1 MRALKLLAAVAI
13 AAGIVAT
20 AGSQTAQPG
29 GNAYVPG
36 GAGGGVTQIVAG
48 TGISL
53 SPVGGTGA
61 VTVTNTGSAPAFSSL
76 TTGTCTGCGTF
87 GMGTGTTLTTTGTA
101 VPNFSP
107 TMTAATN
114 QDALLL
120 TTPGVASSGNN
131 YYSPSLHFR
140 GEWWSGSASVP
151 TDWIIYGLPVS
162 ATSSFLVFGT
172 SINGGAYNTSA
183 SINPNG
189 VIGASGF
196 NPGGGVSVANCT
208 NCYYLAGA
216 NNPAVGANGV
226 EVFSYTSTVNSS
238 LKPLASAGTAFTVAS
253 GTGACATTSTVV
265 GGVQAGHFTCTGTT
279 GASTVTLALAA
290 TTTSWSC
297 VGRDITTPT
306 SVTQTGAL
314 STTAVTLTLTSV
326 TASDVVE
333 FHCLGY

>member
-1 MRALKLLAAVAI
+1 MRALKVLAAVAI

-61 VTVTNTGSAPAFSSL
+61 VTVTNTGSAPAFSAITS
-76 TTGTCTGCGTF
+76 GTNSAAA
-87 GMGTGTTLTTTGTA
+87 MVVGTGATFSSVPAISVNQLNA
-101 VPNFSP
+101 V
-107 TMTAATN
+107 ATN
-114 QDALLL
+114 ADGLLL
-120 TTPGVASSGNN
+120 SNTTPATSGANAG
-131 YYSPSLHFR
+131 YSPSLHLH
-140 GEWWSGSASVP
+140 GTGWSGTASIA
-151 TDWIIYGLPVS
+151 TDWLIYGFPS
-162 ATSSFLVFGT
+162 SSTSSFLVFAT
-172 SINGGAYNTSA
+172 SINGGAYNASA

-189 VIGASGF
+189 VISGAGLSV
-196 NPGGGVSVANCT
+196 GGGVSPSGCT
-208 NCYYLAGA
+208 NCLYLQTT
-216 NNPAVGANGV
+216 NNPAVSANGV
-226 EVFSYTSTVNSS
+226 EVFSFTSTVNGS
-238 LKPLASAGTAFTVAS
+238 LKPLVSQGTTFTIAS
-253 GTGACATTSTVV
+253 GTGACATTSTLV
-265 GGVQAGHFTCTGTT
+265 GGLQAGHFTCTGTT
-279 GASTVTLALAA
+279 GASTVTLTLAA

>member
-1 MRALKLLAAVAI
+1 MRALRLLAAVAL

-36 GAGGGVTQIVAG
+36 SGGGGVTQVLAG

-61 VTVTNTGSAPAFSSL
+61 VTITNTGSAPSWSAL
-76 TTGTCTGCGTF
+76 TTGTNTNTPPF
-87 GMGTGTTLTTTGTA
+87 IFNPAIATSTITNTLGLTNSTA
-101 VPNFSP
+101 
-107 TMTAATN
+107 
-114 QDALLL
+114 
-120 TTPGVASSGNN
+120 ASSGNQA
-131 YYSPSLHFR
+131 YSPAITMC
-140 GEWWSGSASVP
+140 GNGWGTTGGSSQAVCFQQYVLTGQGATP
-151 TDWIIYGLPVS
+151 TGFIVWQE
-162 ATSSFLVFGT
+162 
-172 SINGGAYNTSA
+172 SINGGAYSTSFSA
-183 SINPNG
+183 STAGALSANQFNLNS
-189 VIGASGF
+189 ASGT
-196 NPGGGVSVANCT
+196 PQDGM
-208 NCYYLAGA
+208 YLAGSNNTAFSA
-216 NNPAVGANGV
+216 NAT
-226 EVFSYTSTVNSS
+226 EVLSLLSTSVSV
-238 LKPLASAGTAFTVAS
+238 LKPLISTGTTFTVAS
-253 GTGACATTSTVV
+253 GTGACATTSTLV

-279 GASTVTLALAA
+279 GASTVTLTLAA

-306 SVTQTGAL
+306 GVTQTGAL